1 MWQSAGNLMPQLYTL
16 AISVAAARFL
26 GPERLGRQSFIA
38 FVALSVVMLVSFG
51 ISQSLQRSIA
61 AALGRRR
68 ADEAHGLANWGA
80 RVLLGLAAVGGSAIA
95 LPGLLGADPK
105 PAWLL
110 AGLATALAIAHAAP
124 STALLAAQ
132 RFRDAAR
139 VGLATGLLAV
149 VGTIAVLAAGG
160 GIAAIFAVEAAVS
173 AVNLVWTTALAR
185 RSWQR
190 LGLRPAPSPKLQR
203 AAARYGGFLTL
214 SIMLSFIAWRRSEFF
229 FLTYYSSD
237 TQIALYSIAFAAT
250 AALSALPERLSLMMI
265 SAFATLLGAGAHDRV
280 KSSFSRALRLIL
292 LLTLLLTAA
301 ALATGPEAI
310 ATVYGQRY
318 RDAGEL
324 LLILLLIVPFVPL
337 WHLSNSLLTA
347 LGKVRAPLLMSGAA
361 AIVNLALAFL
371 LIPPLDAVGAALAN
385 LGAQLCGTAMAFA
398 YARRE
403 LGPIEWRLP
412 WLLRGL
418 VVV

>member
-1 MWQSAGNLMPQLYTL
+1 
-16 AISVAAARFL
+16 
-26 GPERLGRQSFIA
+26 
-38 FVALSVVMLVSFG
+38 
-51 ISQSLQRSIA
+51 
-61 AALGRRR
+61 
-68 ADEAHGLANWGA
+68 
-80 RVLLGLAAVGGSAIA
+80 
-95 LPGLLGADPK
+95 
-105 PAWLL
+105 
-110 AGLATALAIAHAAP
+110 
-124 STALLAAQ
+124 
-132 RFRDAAR
+132 
-139 VGLATGLLAV
+139 
-149 VGTIAVLAAGG
+149 VGTVAVLAAGG

-173 AVNLVWTTALAR
+173 GVNLVWTTALAR

-347 LGKVRAPLLMSGAA
+347 LGKVRAPLLMSGVA

-418 VVV
+418 GVVSVAGLAMWAVAETVGGALGLALGLAVGAVALPLLASRVRVLSADDAGRLEEDIGSAFGGRMRSVLQLVAEPAAKAP

>member
-1 MWQSAGNLMPQLYTL
+1 
-16 AISVAAARFL
+16 
-26 GPERLGRQSFIA
+26 
-38 FVALSVVMLVSFG
+38 
-51 ISQSLQRSIA
+51 
-61 AALGRRR
+61 
-68 ADEAHGLANWGA
+68 
-80 RVLLGLAAVGGSAIA
+80 
-95 LPGLLGADPK
+95 
-105 PAWLL
+105 
-110 AGLATALAIAHAAP
+110 
-124 STALLAAQ
+124 
-132 RFRDAAR
+132 
-139 VGLATGLLAV
+139 
-149 VGTIAVLAAGG
+149 VLAAGG
-160 GIAAIFAVEAAVS
+160 GIASIFAVEAAVS

-190 LGLRPAPSPKLQR
+190 LGLRPARSPQLQR
-203 AAARYGGFLTL
+203 AAARYGGLMTL

-237 TQIALYSIAFAAT
+237 TQIALYSIAFAGT

-265 SAFATLLGAGAHDRV
+265 SAFATLLGAGAHGRI

-310 ATVYGQRY
+310 VTVYGQRY

-324 LLILLLIVPFVPL
+324 LLILLLIIPFVPL

-347 LGKVRAPLLMSGAA
+347 LGKVRSPLLISGVAA
-361 AIVNLALAFL
+361 MVNLALAFL

-398 YARRE
+398 YVRRE
-403 LGPIEWRLP
+403 IGPIEWRLP

-418 VVV
+418 GVVTVAGLAMWAVAETLGGALGLALGLAVGAVALPLLASRIRVLSADDAGRLEQDIGSAFGGRMQSVLRLVAEPAAKAP